1 MAAAIGVKLGRPDHL
16 VFNVLGDASFGMVGM
31 ELETAVRMGLPT
43 LTVVLNNGGTGG
55 GLMAMARESA
65 APPPMAELG
74 GNFSLVAQGLG
85 AYSERV
91 EDPLEL
97 QDAFRRAIAATENG
111 QAALVEV
118 TIRPLPT
125 PETPEDWS
133 L

>member
-1 MAAAIGVKLGRPDHL
+1 
-16 VFNVLGDASFGMVGM
+16 M

-55 GLMAMARESA
+55 GLMAMARDNA

-74 GNFSLVAQGLG
+74 GNFSMVAQGLG

-91 EDPLEL
+91 ENPADL
-97 QDAFRRAIAATENG
+97 QDAFRRAIAATQNG

-118 TIRPLPT
+118 TIRPMPT
-125 PETPEDWS
+125 PETPEDWT